1 MTAELPLFKNCI
13 DESLGSI
20 EIEHAKVGGTVRRE
34 QTRKP
39 PPPYQPLVKKEK
51 QRELRKMEGLIP
63 LVCKTFKKNQTRRK
77 YKCLSSSS
85 SVAAAQAYNISDFY
99 PQGFN
104 YQYSTPQMEIKTR
117 TTAVSSQHHNLR
129 HSTSLREYSSGFSA
143 ARDQDMVTMKP
154 KQLVRFRSHRF
165 FSCVTGG
172 A

>member
-1 MTAELPLFKNCI
+1 
-13 DESLGSI
+13 
-20 EIEHAKVGGTVRRE
+20 
-34 QTRKP
+34 
-39 PPPYQPLVKKEK
+39 
-51 QRELRKMEGLIP
+51 MEGLIP
-63 LVCKTFKKNQTRRK
+63 LVCKTFKKNETRRK
-77 YKCLSSSS
+77 YKCLSSS
-85 SVAAAQAYNISDFY
+85 AATQAYNIADFY

-143 ARDQDMVTMKP
+143 AGDQDMVIMKP

>member
-20 EIEHAKVGGTVRRE
+20 EIEMPKW
-34 QTRKP
+34 
-39 PPPYQPLVKKEK
+39 
-51 QRELRKMEGLIP
+51 
-63 LVCKTFKKNQTRRK
+63 TFKKNQTRRK
-77 YKCLSSSS
+77 YKCLSSS
-85 SVAAAQAYNISDFY
+85 AATQAYNIADFY

-104 YQYSTPQMEIKTR
+104 YQHSTPQMEIKTR
-117 TTAVSSQHHNLR
+117 TTAVSSQHHHLR

-143 ARDQDMVTMKP
+143 AGDQDMVIMKP